1 MWSGIIVVRSILPNW
16 KKLANLAYDILE
28 QRRELH
34 ILKLVR
40 KCISN
45 RSTQLLNNFF
55 IYIFRDIKSRI
66 TRQSN
71 LLYLPKV
78 RLERTKKTFYYHGS
92 VIFNNN
98 TT

>member
-45 RSTQLLNNFF
+45 RSTQLLNNYLF
-55 IYIFRDIKSRI
+55 IMEILKVGLLGKVTYCIFQKSD
-66 TRQSN
+66 
-71 LLYLPKV
+71 
-78 RLERTKKTFYYHGS
+78 
-92 VIFNNN
+92 
-98 TT
+98 